1 MEDVIEKCTNCNF
14 RCVIFGKGEK
24 RNLMEKEWSRL
35 NGEGMAKGHVRII
48 MEKRPNE
55 GHALNIVT
63 AAAVFLGDVCAM
75 HNHLLT

>member
-1 MEDVIEKCTNCNF
+1 
-14 RCVIFGKGEK
+14 
-24 RNLMEKEWSRL
+24 MEKEWSRL